1 MSPAPLIPP
10 ASSGAAS
17 TDRPTL
23 SVVIPFYNEAPNI
36 PPLLAELRD
45 TVERLQLPTEVVA
58 VDDGSADATYATLEA
73 ERLAWPALRLVR
85 LPRNRGQAVA
95 LWRGLEQT
103 RAPWIATLDGDGQN
117 PPSELAKLWSR
128 RDEADLLVGARQ
140 GRQDHLGRKI
150 MSRIANGVRRTLLR
164 DGVSDSGCALRL
176 FRREVCASLLPLR
189 TLYSF
194 IPACAVSGGWRVR
207 EVPVA
212 HRPRVAGISN
222 YTFKVM
228 AILPFLDTLAFCWV
242 LRRTLNLTPAADRP
256 DSRVKK

>member
-1 MSPAPLIPP
+1 MSPAPLLPSSSAGLST
-10 ASSGAAS
+10 AS
-17 TDRPTL
+17 RPDL

-36 PPLLAELRD
+36 PPLLAELRT
-45 TVERLQLPTEVVA
+45 TVEGLKLTTEVLA
-58 VDDGSADATYATLEA
+58 VDDGSTDTTLATLEA
-73 ERLAWPALRLVR
+73 AARDWPAVQVIR

-95 LWRGLEQT
+95 LWRGLERTQ
-103 RAPWIATLDGDGQN
+103 APWIATLDGDGQN
-117 PPSELAKLWSR
+117 PPGELAKLWAR
-128 RDEADLLVGARQ
+128 REEADMLVGARQ
-140 GRQDHLGRKI
+140 GRKDSLGRKI

-212 HRPRVAGISN
+212 HRARVAGVAN

-228 AILPFLDTLAFCWV
+228 AIYPFLDTLAFCWV
-242 LRRTLNLTPAADRP
+242 LRRTLNLTPDADRP
-256 DSRVKK
+256 GSRVKK